1 MLTKNEE
8 KFFTINNIIIFAPTL
23 KPFFMNWKTL
33 ISCKLILLASVSY
46 GQNAVVR
53 VRNNTPFPVEIVLEG
68 TDDVYQGC
76 TPTLPA
82 TYCSW
87 VESSMFAVS
96 GFSGWVTFLTPAVI
110 ECAYG
115 WANCTFTGYGSC
127 AGSGTTP
134 TVGSWT
140 TVWRNARI
148 TISPAS
154 GCSPNTACIED
165 NLGWGTFGGSCST
178 TLGIGTFT
186 SCGNFVTWTRI
197 GATPAGDQIDIQIY

>member
-1 MLTKNEE
+1 
-8 KFFTINNIIIFAPTL
+8 
-23 KPFFMNWKTL
+23 MNWKTL
-33 ISCKLILLASVSY
+33 ILCKLILLANVSY

-53 VRNNTPFPVEIVLEG
+53 VRNNTPFPVEIILEG

-115 WANCTFTGYGSC
+115 WTNCTFTGYGSC

-134 TVGSWT
+134 TVGTWT

-154 GCSPNTACIED
+154 GCSPTTTCVED
-165 NLGWGTFGGSCST
+165 ITFGTFSGTCT
-178 TLGIGTFT
+178 GTFT
-186 SCGNFVTWTRI
+186 SGCGNYVTWTRI
-197 GATPAGDQIDIQIY
+197 ISLTPPLGDQIDIQIY